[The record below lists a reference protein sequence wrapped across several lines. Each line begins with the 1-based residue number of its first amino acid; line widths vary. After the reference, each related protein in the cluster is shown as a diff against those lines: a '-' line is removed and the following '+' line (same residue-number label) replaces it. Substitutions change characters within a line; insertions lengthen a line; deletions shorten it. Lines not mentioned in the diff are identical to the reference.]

1 MKIEVAAA
9 DKTFRKEAVE
19 LFWQTY
25 LEEVYAMPFLPKDE
39 EMKHLIDD
47 SITNLLETG
56 NGVMAFSDHK
66 LVGYMLGWPVS
77 QLFGPVKGIFS
88 PMIGHTAKKEHRRM
102 VYTKMLECSMKAWV
116 EQDYLSFAVSVLAH
130 DKGLIDEFFVH
141 GYGMRCIDAMRK
153 SERIHVA
160 ISGVTVKKASIEDL
174 ADIALIHGKHHEYYK
189 VSPIFM
195 PRRAEDALADISHWF
210 NQPEHHLWISYQED
224 KAVGYIRIQPEGE
237 TVVSLHSKVMNV
249 TGAYVEEDV
258 RSMGVASLLLD
269 VVQRWMMEHGYN
281 LCGVDYEAINPAAYR
296 FWNRYFTP
304 YTVSVARRIDERIA
318 Q

>member
-1 MKIEVAAA
+1 MKIEILTA
-9 DKTFRKEAVE
+9 DKTFCKEAVD

-25 LEEVYAMPFLPKDE
+25 LEEVYSMPFLPKDE

-47 SITNLLETG
+47 SINQLLENG
-56 NGVMAFSDHK
+56 SGVMAFSDQK
-66 LVGYMLGWPVS
+66 LVGYMLGWSVN
-77 QLFGPVKGIFS
+77 QLFGSVKGVFS

-102 VYTKMLECSMKAWV
+102 IYAKMLEYSMKTWV
-116 EQDYLSFAVSVLAH
+116 DQGYLSFAVSVLAH

-153 SERIHVA
+153 SERIHVT
-160 ISGVTVKKASIEDL
+160 ISGVTIKKASEGDL
-174 ADIALIHGKHHEYYK
+174 ADIALIHGKHHEYYRY
-189 VSPIFM
+189 SPIFM
-195 PRRAEDALADISHWF
+195 PRLAEDALADITHWF
-210 NQPEHHLWISYQED
+210 SQREHHLWISYQGD
-224 KAVGYIRIQPEGE
+224 KAMGYIRIQPEGE

-249 TGAYVEEDV
+249 TGAYVDEKA

-269 VVQRWMMEHGYN
+269 EVQRWLIEQGYH

-304 YTVSVARRIDERIA
+304 YTVSVTRRIDERIV